1 MKQLFI
7 LFFVLL
13 GAINGRAQTLEN
25 FRSVNN
31 IRAMAIDAQ
40 GNKWLGTQR
49 GLFKYDGTNFTQYTT
64 QNGLYQNLVGGIA
77 IDAQGILWLA
87 NGALTRF
94 DGTTFTHYT
103 EASTDTY
110 TANQARCVAID
121 AQGNKWIGMNMT
133 GLCVLRNGTTALE
146 TVTTTPAL
154 PLYPTPA
161 QNTLN
166 FPTIAG
172 KTTVEIYDAQGKLY
186 ISQSLS
192 QNNMDISS
200 LCAGIYIVKTQNE
213 KGRFVNKIVVE

>member
-110 TANQARCVAID
+110 TANEYDRLMRPPQWHNR
-121 AQGNKWIGMNMT
+121 
-133 GLCVLRNGTTALE
+133 LRNRHYNSCAAFI
-146 TVTTTPAL
+146 P
-154 PLYPTPA
+154 
-161 QNTLN
+161 N
-166 FPTIAG
+166 
-172 KTTVEIYDAQGKLY
+172 
-186 ISQSLS
+186 
-192 QNNMDISS
+192 SS
-200 LCAGIYIVKTQNE
+200 AKHA
-213 KGRFVNKIVVE
+213 